1 MKIVALLQARM
12 GSIRLPNKVMR
23 PINNTPMIEL
33 MLTRLSQTK
42 RVSQIVLATSVD
54 AKNQPLAEHVH
65 SLGYEVFRGSEND
78 VLDRFYNAA
87 LYYKADAVI
96 RITGDCPLIDPTLI
110 DTIIAEYETSGVDYV
125 TNTLPPTY
133 PDGLDVEIFSFH
145 ALKLAAQTATQPNER
160 EHVTPFI
167 RTSNIFRHRNVA
179 NTVDL
184 SHLRWTV
191 DELVDFAVIEQV
203 FHHFY
208 PRTDFS
214 WHEVLNLQQ
223 QSPHIFSANQTIKR
237 NEGSTMSE
245 AEKRNKQTQAG
256 ATISHA

>member
-42 RVSQIVLATSVD
+42 RVSQIVLATSVE
-54 AKNQPLAEHVH
+54 AKNQPLAEHVR
-65 SLGYEVFRGSEND
+65 SLGYEVFLGSEDD

-96 RITGDCPLIDPTLI
+96 RVTGDCPLIDPTLI
-110 DTIIAEYETSGVDYV
+110 DTIIAEYETSGVDYA

-133 PDGLDVEIFSFH
+133 PDGLDVEIFSFD
-145 ALKLAAQTATQPNER
+145 ALKITAQTAIKPYER

-167 RTSNIFRHRNVA
+167 RTSSIFSHRNIA

-203 FHHFY
+203 FQHFH

-256 ATISHA
+256 ASISHE